1 MKSTNKTKIY
11 SPLIGIIILL
21 LGGFLLSLQK
31 KSELISLFPLEHYSQ
46 NISDWIDP
54 SDTDYDK
61 TLLTP
66 AQQTIRQAELFAK
79 YFGARSPW
87 SSEYINRVYSK
98 GLGEDLQFA
107 EQKKVAS
114 FDNEN
119 KSQGTIQYGSNF
131 IPHTKEWITKIKNN
145 MNLQQFSHQIYNP
158 LHRAIAIDNL
168 QGRVL
173 PTNDVSFFSHKIAG
187 QGYPFDN
194 LQASTIWTG
203 TPLYILGETQD
214 HSWSLVH
221 TPNFIAWVK
230 TNGIAI
236 ADEEFVKNWQQ
247 KAQKQLVAITETQIS
262 LIDIEKNAYRFTGY
276 IGMIFPGEK
285 FKNGIRIAIPI
296 VDANRHAQIYHA
308 ELSHQEAV
316 LMPFLPT
323 PHHFVEL
330 MNRLIGRPYGWGG
343 MYRHS
348 DCSAELKNLF
358 IPFGILLPM
367 HSTNQVDPES
377 FIVKQVDLSEQS
389 MDQRLD
395 YLAKHGHKFMT
406 IGYVGGHVFLYLGNY
421 TNPNNPKEKV
431 ILTYQAMWGLK
442 PETADSRMIIGK
454 SALFPLLKSYP
465 ENPQLVPQ
473 ANKTYFQLGYLD
485 PSPEQMVQDNR
496 IDLET
501 YVSP

>member
-1 MKSTNKTKIY
+1 MRSSNKTKIY
-11 SPLIGIIILL
+11 SILFIIILL
-21 LGGFLLSLQK
+21 AGSFLYITPK
-31 KSELISLFPLEHYSQ
+31 KPELISLFPIEHYSQ
-46 NISDWIDP
+46 TIADWISP
-54 SDTDYDK
+54 SDADYHQ

-66 AQQTIRQAELFAK
+66 AQQKIRQDELFAK

-87 SSEYINRVYSK
+87 SADYINRVYSK
-98 GLGEDLQFA
+98 SFGEDLQSA
-107 EQKKVAS
+107 EQEKIIS

-119 KSQGTIQYGSNF
+119 KPENAIQYGSNF
-131 IPHTKEWITKIKNN
+131 IPHTKEWIQEIKHN

-158 LHRAIAIDNL
+158 MRRAIAIDNL

-230 TNGIAI
+230 TNGIAV
-236 ADEEFVKNWQQ
+236 ADKKFINNWQQ
-247 KAQKQLVAITETQIS
+247 QAKKQLVAITDTQIAMLDS
-262 LIDIEKNAYRFTGY
+262 EKNAYRFTGY
-276 IGMIFPGEK
+276 IGMIFPGDK
-285 FKNGIRIAIPI
+285 FKNGIRIVIPV
-296 VDANRHAQIYHA
+296 VDANRRAQIYHVQ
-308 ELSHQEAV
+308 LSHKQAI
-316 LMPFLPT
+316 LMPYLPT
-323 PHHFVEL
+323 PHHIVGL

-377 FIVKQVDLSEQS
+377 FIVKQVDLSKQN
-389 MDQRLD
+389 MDQRLA
-395 YLAKHGHKFMT
+395 YLAKYGHKFMT

-421 TNPNNPKEKV
+421 KNPNNPKENV

-442 PETADSRMIIGK
+442 PEAADSRMIIGK
-454 SALFPLLKSYP
+454 SVLFPLLKSYP

-473 ANKTYFQLGYLD
+473 ANKAIFQLGYLD
-485 PSPEQMVQDNR
+485 PTVEQMVQNNR
-496 IDLET
+496 IDLKT
-501 YVSP
+501 SVSP